1 MIAMA
6 SSKIAER
13 TCAGCRQQRPREELV
28 RLAVVPEPPYVVADA
43 RGRLGGRGVWIHADS
58 ECLRTATNKG
68 GVARSLRR
76 PVTLDPATIADGIV
90 AQLGRRLEG
99 LLLGAHRARKIAV
112 GTDSVRE
119 SLAEGRTRLL
129 CVASDAAGRRDE
141 LMASAERLGRAC
153 VVLGPKADVGR
164 LFGRDEV
171 AVLAIEDGGIAE
183 EVRRASAHLA
193 GLRPA
198 GTFPHKEPVE
208 GAGDTTVSPT
218 PRQVESVVEDRKPE

>member
-6 SSKIAER
+6 RTKTAER

-43 RGRLGGRGVWIHADS
+43 RGQLGGRGVWIHAEA
-58 ECLRTATNKG
+58 ECLRTAALKG
-68 GVARSLRR
+68 GIARSLRQ
-76 PVTLDPATIADGIV
+76 PVSLDPAVIADGIV
-90 AQLGRRLEG
+90 GQLERRLEG
-99 LLLGAHRARKIAV
+99 LLLGAHRARRVAV

-119 SLAEGRTRLL
+119 SLAEGRIRLL

-141 LMASAERLGRAC
+141 LMASAERLDKAC
-153 VVLGPKADVGR
+153 VVLGTKADVGR

-208 GAGDTTVSPT
+208 GVEDTSSSPR
-218 PRQVESVVEDRKPE
+218 RQVESVVEDRKPE